1 MSDTPREDRQIGSV
15 LPDFTLPVVTAPEQL
30 WSLHDQA
37 RRHRGAAIIFWSGV
51 CSHCERYDAYFN
63 GFAAQHPE
71 IAFAAVAAR
80 QTETIESARTVL
92 DTRGLHFTT
101 IHDQG
106 SATARLLFTQH
117 TPRVFLVDQDA
128 RLVYRGAID
137 NFKYPADPE
146 YVAYL
151 EPAIEAMLAGRPVER
166 PDTPSYG
173 CSIQSVYYT
182 IQRPFARKPLTPE
195 RTT

>member
-1 MSDTPREDRQIGSV
+1 MSDSAREDRQIGSV
-15 LPDFTLPVVTAPEQL
+15 LPDFALPVVTDSQQT
-30 WSLHDQA
+30 WSLHEQA
-37 RRHRGAAIIFWSGV
+37 RRGRGAAIVFWSGV

-63 GFAAQHPE
+63 GFSAQHPE

-80 QTETIESARTVL
+80 QTETVESALAVL
-92 DTRGLHFTT
+92 GSRGLHFTT
-101 IHDQG
+101 IHDAG
-106 SATARLLFTQH
+106 SAIARLLFTQH
-117 TPRVFLVDQDA
+117 TPRVFLVDHEA

-137 NFKYPADPE
+137 NFKYPADPD

-151 EPAIEAMLAGRPVER
+151 EPAIAALLDGRPIER
-166 PDTPSYG
+166 SDTPSYG

-182 IQRPFARKPLTPE
+182 IQRPFTHKPLPPG

>member
-1 MSDTPREDRQIGSV
+1 MSDGPREDRQIGSV
-15 LPDFTLPVVTAPEQL
+15 LPDFSLPLVTAPDQT
-30 WSLHDQA
+30 WSLHEAA
-37 RRHRGAAIIFWSGV
+37 RRHRGAAIVFWSGV
-51 CSHCERYDAYFN
+51 CSHCERYDAYLN
-63 GFAAQHPE
+63 GFADRHPE

-92 DTRGLHFTT
+92 EKRGLHFTT
-101 IHDQG
+101 IHDEG
-106 SATARLLFTQH
+106 SAIARLLFTQH
-117 TPRVFLVDQDA
+117 TPRVFLVDREG

-146 YVAYL
+146 YAAYL

-173 CSIQSVYYT
+173 CAIQSVYYT
-182 IQRPFARKPLTPE
+182 IQRPFSGKSQTPE
-195 RTT
+195 RTS